1 MNKML
6 FTLLFTI
13 LAFTAKAQEK
23 NNAVSGQAPK
33 VLRPNQ
39 EWNYAQA
46 YRSGNLLYISGTVA
60 SGPMDKAIEQV
71 YRTLQATLKQY
82 NLNFTHVVKENLYTT
97 NMEETS
103 KHHLVR
109 KKFYGTHTPAATWVQ
124 VVRLLEP
131 NVVIEVELVAEIK
144 KTE

>member
-1 MNKML
+1 MTKFA
-6 FTLLFTI
+6 FTLLLI
-13 LAFTAKAQEK
+13 LLAYTSKAQTTPT
-23 NNAVSGQAPK
+23 STQMPK

-46 YRSGNLLYISGTVA
+46 YRSANMLYISGTVA
-60 SGPMDKAIEQV
+60 SGPMDQAIDKV

-82 NLNFTHVVKENLYTT
+82 NLDFTHVVKENLYTT

-109 KKFYGTHTPAATWVQ
+109 KKYYGTHTPAATWVQ

-131 NVVIEVELVAEIK
+131 NVVLEVELIAEIQ

>member
-1 MNKML
+1 MSKTL
-6 FTLLFTI
+6 LTLLFI
-13 LAFTAKAQEK
+13 LLAMGTQAQEMGTTSK
-23 NNAVSGQAPK
+23 ESTPK
-33 VLRPNQ
+33 MLRPNQ

-60 SGPMDKAIEQV
+60 SGPMDKAIDQV
-71 YRTLQATLKQY
+71 YRTLQMTLKQY
-82 NLNFTHVVKENLYTT
+82 NLDFTHVVKENLYTT

-131 NVVIEVELVAEIK
+131 NTVLEVELIAEIK

>member
-1 MNKML
+1 MTKSI
-6 FTLLFTI
+6 FTLLLI
-13 LAFTAKAQEK
+13 LLAYTSQAQEQTG
-23 NNAVSGQAPK
+23 ATPK
-33 VLRPNQ
+33 LYRPNQ

-60 SGPMDKAIEQV
+60 SGPMDKAIDQV

-82 NLNFTHVVKENLYTT
+82 NLDFTHVVKENLYTT

-109 KKFYGTHTPAATWVQ
+109 KNYYGTHTPAATWVQ

-131 NVVIEVELVAEIK
+131 NVVLEVELIAEIK